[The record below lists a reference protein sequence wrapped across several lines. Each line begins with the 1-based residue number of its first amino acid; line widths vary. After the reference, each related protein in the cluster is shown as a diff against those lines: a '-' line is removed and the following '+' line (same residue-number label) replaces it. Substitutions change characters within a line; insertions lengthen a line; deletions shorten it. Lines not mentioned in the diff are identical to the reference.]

1 MFEYK
6 NTMRFVCV
14 IYLLCSCVEWILHNK
29 IMHGNL
35 KQLSQFPLI
44 GDKLSQVAEDHLN
57 HHKNVNMDMT
67 MKHVDKNAKGL
78 IFKWSSTFHI
88 AIVLFFTSYIFKK
101 EMKSQSRLLY
111 ILSISLFYSCL
122 WNTIHLN
129 MHNVDYKVKKEE
141 GMCNL
146 KKKQNHNMIYNFLWK
161 YHAIHHLQKG
171 NKKNFNIVLPGFDFI
186 MGTFQN
192 NCYDNTE
199 YCKTNNDIR
208 CLTKTKC
215 LQNENIL

>member
-14 IYLLCSCVEWILHNK
+14 TYLLCSCVEWILHNK

-101 EMKSQSRLLY
+101 EMKS
-111 ILSISLFYSCL
+111 
-122 WNTIHLN
+122 
-129 MHNVDYKVKKEE
+129 
-141 GMCNL
+141 
-146 KKKQNHNMIYNFLWK
+146 
-161 YHAIHHLQKG
+161 
-171 NKKNFNIVLPGFDFI
+171 
-186 MGTFQN
+186 
-192 NCYDNTE
+192 
-199 YCKTNNDIR
+199 
-208 CLTKTKC
+208 
-215 LQNENIL
+215 NEFTAN